1 MSKLSIF
8 QPNFSRT
15 PNNYPGYLPS
25 LSIELAINPFLG
37 GPCLEQQPYP
47 LLPPPINYHLECFTE
62 LYAVINPCPSKPN
75 ISKTHQNG
83 QTCVKNGLWRPPP
96 APFSASLLM
105 TSSNMVYWPSSPP
118 AQPILDLYEHFAGNK
133 KQFEIWLDL
142 WLILWPRGGWRG
154 ETSRS
159 TKPPGWEIQRI
170 IYSQTLQELNLAG
183 KIFLLWHRISFW
195 GELWANTRSRTQT
208 WTQTCHTPGYEGTNG
223 GQNLYLLHFG
233 PGSMLNKTSD
243 MSDYTGP
250 HILYNRNI
258 GSDNCDIFQS

>member
-1 MSKLSIF
+1 MRSPALDCRLTPNNKPFLAPNYPAQPIFPLFSSDFMSKWSIF

-15 PNNYPGYLPS
+15 PNNYPGCLPS

-37 GPCLEQQPYP
+37 GPCLKQQPYP

-105 TSSNMVYWPSSPP
+105 TSSNMVYWPSVR
-118 AQPILDLYEHFAGNK
+118 PIRDLYENFAIYK

-142 WLILWPRGGWRG
+142 GIILWPPGSCGK
-154 ETSRS
+154 TSRS
-159 TKPPGWEIQRI
+159 AKPAGWRFK
-170 IYSQTLQELNLAG
+170 G
-183 KIFLLWHRISFW
+183 
-195 GELWANTRSRTQT
+195 
-208 WTQTCHTPGYEGTNG
+208 
-223 GQNLYLLHFG
+223 
-233 PGSMLNKTSD
+233 
-243 MSDYTGP
+243 
-250 HILYNRNI
+250 
-258 GSDNCDIFQS
+258 

>member
-1 MSKLSIF
+1 MPNFWNSSKSKQISPTLYLLSERAELSWALDCRLWLLTPNNKPFLAPNYPVQPIFPLFSSDFMSKLSIF

-105 TSSNMVYWPSSPP
+105 TSSNMVYWPSSPTNP
-118 AQPILDLYEHFAGNK
+118 GPLWTFCWEQKTIWDLIGSVANSVTPG
-133 KQFEIWLDL
+133 WL
-142 WLILWPRGGWRG
+142 RG
-154 ETSRS
+154 EERRDFTVNQATGLGDS
-159 TKPPGWEIQRI
+159 KD
-170 IYSQTLQELNLAG
+170 NLFPNSAG
-183 KIFLLWHRISFW
+183 
-195 GELWANTRSRTQT
+195 TQF
-208 WTQTCHTPGYEGTNG
+208 G
-223 GQNLYLLHFG
+223 GKNLFIVA
-233 PGSMLNKTSD
+233 SD
-243 MSDYTGP
+243 
-250 HILYNRNI
+250 
-258 GSDNCDIFQS
+258 